1 MEKPKRYPPVC
12 PNSDSPRSLA
22 APFQGMQPKRR
33 LVHILNRFRSIERR
47 QYHTQPVDLI
57 RFKEGLIYSQ
67 FRVTIS
73 WIPCVLSADCSK
85 TRINQTFLNFPPF
98 VILEQE
104 LQAFMPETVDHRDD
118 GKTSVDI
125 CQWRRRSHGRPSLE
139 AGCPMVSAMNPY
151 ESCGLAPSKAS
162 QHFVTALV

>member
-22 APFQGMQPKRR
+22 VPFQGMQPKRR

-47 QYHTQPVDLI
+47 QYQTQPVDLI
-57 RFKEGLIYSQ
+57 RF
-67 FRVTIS
+67 
-73 WIPCVLSADCSK
+73 
-85 TRINQTFLNFPPF
+85 NFPPF
-98 VILEQE
+98 AILEQE
-104 LQAFMPETVDHRDD
+104 LQAFVPETVDHRDD